1 MTSNAQG
8 EQPREQ
14 HCHCHGEAQAAASQP
29 RSRAELD
36 KSFIQAHVA
45 CSLFCIVK
53 VLHEAI
59 DEAIVIHGYPLLAS
73 AGVSAVAQRPVR
85 YVSVTCALEADLPVV
100 LLAAVLRIAKVWHWC
115 VRRERQSAIYEFEA
129 GQQTLREAGGSALRP
144 FLATADAAWTPLR
157 DAAGAGQPAPVFNAS
172 ERLLAVM
179 ETVTEHCSRIT

>member
-36 KSFIQAHVA
+36 KSLIQAHVA
-45 CSLFCIVK
+45 CSLFCIAK
-53 VLHEAI
+53 VLNEAI

-73 AGVSAVAQRPVR
+73 AGVSAAAQRPVR

-115 VRRERQSAIYEFEA
+115 VRRERQSANRGNPRVSRVTTTTRGRA
-129 GQQTLREAGGSALRP
+129 ARREKQDDNNLFVEKQDG
-144 FLATADAAWTPLR
+144 
-157 DAAGAGQPAPVFNAS
+157 
-172 ERLLAVM
+172 
-179 ETVTEHCSRIT
+179 VTFT